1 MVGRPQKIR
10 KIAGAP
16 TVSGFNPCAQGRHRR
31 GRHASRI
38 NDDILLLFEEYE
50 SIRLLD
56 YEGNNQTDAAEQMH
70 VSRPTLT
77 RIYQRARKKVAQ
89 AFIEGR
95 TIKFEGGKVH
105 YETEWYQCT
114 QCKTVFNIPEN
125 GTAENKEMACP
136 LCASEALVVYHDPDS
151 LMAEED

>member
-1 MVGRPQKIR
+1 MIGRPQKIR

-16 TVSGFNPCAQGRHRR
+16 SVSGFSPCGQARR
-31 GRHASRI
+31 GRGRRRGHQQA
-38 NDDILLLFEEYE
+38 DILLLFEEYE

-56 YEGNNQTDAAEQMH
+56 YEGHNQTDAAELMH

-89 AFIEGR
+89 AFIEGS

-114 QCKTVFNIPEN
+114 QCKSIFNIPEN
-125 GTAENKEMACP
+125 GSENNRKLECP
-136 LCASEALVVYHDPDS
+136 LCGSHEIVVYHESDT
-151 LMAEED
+151 LMAED

>member
-16 TVSGFNPCAQGRHRR
+16 TLSGFRPCGPRRHRGGHHS
-31 GRHASRI
+31 GRMQEHI
-38 NDDILLLFEEYE
+38 MLLFEEYE

-56 YEGNNQTDAAEQMH
+56 YEGNNQTDAAELMH

-77 RIYQRARKKVAQ
+77 RIYQRARQKVAQ

-95 TIKFEGGKVH
+95 PIKFEGGNVH

-114 QCKTVFNIPEN
+114 SCRSVFNIPQNATDTTSSME
-125 GTAENKEMACP
+125 CP
-136 LCASEALVVYHDPDS
+136 LCGQTEIIVYHNPDN
-151 LMAEED
+151 LMTEE